1 MVYNLTIISLFY
13 PYKQKTYTNDI
24 YNIVYIY
31 VFHMLHGIFTYITG
45 LLVGGLPT
53 PSEKYESMGR
63 IIPYMKWTKKMFET
77 TNQINSLTWT
87 KVIFRMLPFKSS
99 FSHDFYGGFTPVL
112 PIFFLVPRC
121 FNSQVRCRS
130 SRSPQ
135 QPRHFPDWQRGA
147 GCWDHWG
154 PVLTIFK
161 KHGMLLKWF
170 SGNSLYITH
179 IYIMLYYAVVY
190 IYIYII
196 ILKIICI

>member
-31 VFHMLHGIFTYITG
+31 IYIPYAPWYIYLHHWVTGWWSTY
-45 LLVGGLPT
+45 

-179 IYIMLYYAVVY
+179 IYIYNVILCRRVY
-190 IYIYII
+190 IYTLSY
-196 ILKIICI
+196 LQSY

>member
-31 VFHMLHGIFTYITG
+31 IPYAPWYIYLHHWVTGWWSTY
-45 LLVGGLPT
+45 

-112 PIFFLVPRC
+112 PIFFWSQGVSTPR
-121 FNSQVRCRS
+121 S
-130 SRSPQ
+130 
-135 QPRHFPDWQRGA
+135 GA
-147 GCWDHWG
+147 GPAGHLNSPGISLTGSVVQDAETIE
-154 PVLTIFK
+154 VLS
-161 KHGMLLKWF
+161 WRF
-170 SGNSLYITH
+170 SKNMGCFWSGSRVTRYT
-179 IYIMLYYAVVY
+179 
-190 IYIYII
+190 
-196 ILKIICI
+196 